1 MIATDRTDLIWTGRL
16 MPCCTE
22 GWVCSPPSSPAPAFP
37 GGFFGALLVTSQ
49 GLTERGMGFIGSMVV
64 LVRRIG
70 VLLLGLGL
78 VAGQLVAS
86 VLLDLLAP
94 SGRYPLTAVTL
105 IGTALTLVAAA
116 IGLDPSVAAESH
128 GPDRT
133 RRPPVMRGWGGDRD
147 AAGRQ
152 SNPGHD
158 PRGAAGT
165 HRDTP

>member
-1 MIATDRTDLIWTGRL
+1 M
-16 MPCCTE
+16 
-22 GWVCSPPSSPAPAFP
+22 AFHRR
-37 GGFFGALLVTSQ
+37 FFGALLVASQ

-116 IGLDPSVAAESH
+116 IAAL
-128 GPDRT
+128 T
-133 RRPPVMRGWGGDRD
+133 RPPRPSPTVPT
-147 AAGRQ
+147 GRV
-152 SNPGHD
+152 G
-158 PRGAAGT
+158 R
-165 HRDTP
+165 R